1 MDIHKFIELE
11 TELINSAL
19 NISKSKRPAYTGN
32 SNDVLKN
39 FKSAAEAAG
48 VAPLQA
54 WAVLAKKH
62 LDALLSFAKD
72 QGIEQAEPLW
82 GRASDAINYIV
93 LGMALAIDLGLTE
106 DPTVDKN
113 EAYVAAKPP
122 DQEERTRKIH
132 EAFAKPE
139 HPTYPTVTVC
149 PTGYVPRPTCKPG
162 STTP

>member
-39 FKSAAEAAG
+39 FKGAAEAAG
-48 VAPLQA
+48 VAPMQA

-106 DPTVDKN
+106 DPTVDKKD
-113 EAYVAAKPP
+113 AYVAAKPP
-122 DQEERTRKIH
+122 GYINDTLT
-132 EAFAKPE
+132 AVPSGYLE
-139 HPTYPTVTVC
+139 HPTYPTVTVV
-149 PTGYVPRPTCKPG
+149 PTGYVPRPTKG
-162 STTP
+162 